1 MRTSPVKS
9 SGDLGS
15 GRLKCWGIQ
24 PEADCHEIAP
34 HDKPNG
40 NKLSGRLH
48 RRAQFCGAGPLE
60 RVVRWPAHGI
70 QDRLLYLPVKAK
82 NAKGIPTMMLGPK
95 NIITI
100 SH

>member
-1 MRTSPVKS
+1 
-9 SGDLGS
+9 
-15 GRLKCWGIQ
+15 
-24 PEADCHEIAP
+24 
-34 HDKPNG
+34 
-40 NKLSGRLH
+40 
-48 RRAQFCGAGPLE
+48 
-60 RVVRWPAHGI
+60 VVRWPAHGI